1 MDVSNSVMSTKET
14 QGVNTKEEKL
24 ALIILPVAILS
35 ISTAA
40 IFIRVAQET
49 IPSIAIAS
57 YRLIFA
63 SLILFPFTIKKA
75 YKEMKDLNS
84 RSIRLIIISGFFL
97 ALHFAS
103 WILSLEFTN
112 VISSVVLVTTT
123 PIWVTAISPWLI
135 KEKVP
140 RRFLL
145 GLGLAFL
152 GIVMISFSN
161 ARLFSSWKMNEMFF
175 QDELVI
181 QGNLLALLG
190 AFCAAG
196 YVVIGRILRKQLST
210 GSYALSV
217 YSIAGAALVVFAVV
231 SQEQSMRISLNEL
244 KWLVLLALIPQV
256 IGHSL
261 INWSLGIMPA
271 YYVAISL
278 LGESIGSTILAV
290 LFLREIPTISEIISA
305 GVILL
310 GILIAIIGPKNTS
323 VQGRTSIQS

>member
-1 MDVSNSVMSTKET
+1 MNIKD
-14 QGVNTKEEKL
+14 EKL

-35 ISTAA
+35 VSTAA

-84 RSIRLIIISGFFL
+84 RSIRLIITSGFFL

-123 PIWVTAISPWLI
+123 PIWVAAISPWLI
-135 KEKVP
+135 KERVP

-145 GLGLAFL
+145 GLVLAFFGMVL
-152 GIVMISFSN
+152 ISFSN
-161 ARLFSSWKMNEMFF
+161 TGFFSNWKINEILFKGEP
-175 QDELVI
+175 VI

-190 AFCAAG
+190 AFCAAC

-210 GSYALSV
+210 GSYSLSV
-217 YSIAGAALVVFAVV
+217 YSIAGAVLVIFAVV
-231 SQEQSMRISLNEL
+231 SPEQSMKINLYEL

-278 LGESIGSTILAV
+278 LGEPIGSTILAI
-290 LFLREIPTISEIISA
+290 LFLREIPTISEIISG

-310 GILIAIIGPKNTS
+310 GIFIAINGSINTS
-323 VQGRTSIQS
+323 DQGRKPTHS

>member
-1 MDVSNSVMSTKET
+1 MSKKET

-24 ALIILPVAILS
+24 ALIILPVAIFS
-35 ISTAA
+35 VSTAA
-40 IFIRVAQET
+40 IFIRFAQET
-49 IPSIAIAS
+49 MQSIAIAS
-57 YRLIFA
+57 YRLIIA

-84 RSIRLIIISGFFL
+84 RSFGLIIISGFLL

-103 WILSLEFTN
+103 WIKSLEFTH

-135 KEKVP
+135 KERVP

-145 GLGLAFL
+145 GLVLAFL
-152 GIVMISFSN
+152 GMVLISFSN
-161 ARLFSSWKMNEMFF
+161 TGLFSSWKMNEIFF
-175 QDELVI
+175 KDELVI

-210 GSYALSV
+210 GSYSLSV
-217 YSIAGAALVVFAVV
+217 YSIAGAVLVIFALI
-231 SQEQSMRISLNEL
+231 SQEQSMEINLDGL
-244 KWLVLLALIPQV
+244 KWLILLALIPQV
-256 IGHSL
+256 VGHSL

-278 LGESIGSTILAV
+278 LGEPIGSTILAICI
-290 LFLREIPTISEIISA
+290 LKEIPTISEIIGA
-305 GVILL
+305 GIILL
-310 GILIAIIGPKNTS
+310 GI
-323 VQGRTSIQS
+323 

>member
-1 MDVSNSVMSTKET
+1 M
-14 QGVNTKEEKL
+14 NTKDKKL
-24 ALIILPVAILS
+24 APFILPIAILS

-40 IFIRVAQET
+40 IFIRFAQET

-57 YRLIFA
+57 YRLIIA

-84 RSIRLIIISGFFL
+84 KSIRLIIISGFLL
-97 ALHFAS
+97 AVHFAS
-103 WILSLEFTN
+103 WIISLEFTN

-135 KEKVP
+135 KERVP
-140 RRFLL
+140 KRFLL
-145 GLGLAFL
+145 GLALAFL
-152 GIVMISFSN
+152 GMVMISFSN
-161 ARLFSSWKMNEMFF
+161 TGFFSNLKMNEIFF
-175 QDELVI
+175 IDEIVV

-210 GSYALSV
+210 GSYSLSV
-217 YSIAGAALVVFAVV
+217 YSIAGAVLVVLAVV
-231 SQEQSMRISLNEL
+231 SKEQSMRINLNEL
-244 KWLVLLALIPQV
+244 KWLVLIALIPQV

-261 INWSLGIMPA
+261 INWSLGLMPA

-278 LGESIGSTILAV
+278 LGEPIGSTILAIFI
-290 LFLREIPTISEIISA
+290 LKEIPTSREIISA
-305 GVILL
+305 GMILL
-310 GILIAIIGPKNTS
+310 GIFIAIIGPRNS
-323 VQGRTSIQS
+323 SDQGRKSIRP

>member
-1 MDVSNSVMSTKET
+1 MPTKDT
-14 QGVNTKEEKL
+14 QNVNIKDEKL
-24 ALIILPVAILS
+24 TLIILPVAILS
-35 ISTAA
+35 VSTAA
-40 IFIRVAQET
+40 IFIRFAQET
-49 IPSIAIAS
+49 ISSIAIAA
-57 YRLIFA
+57 YRLIIA
-63 SLILFPFTIKKA
+63 SMILFPFTIKKA
-75 YKEMKDLNS
+75 HKEMKDLNS
-84 RSIRLIIISGFFL
+84 RSIGLIIISGFLL

-103 WILSLEFTN
+103 WIISLEFTN

-135 KEKVP
+135 NERVP
-140 RRFLL
+140 KRFLL
-145 GLGLAFL
+145 GLVLAFIGMVL
-152 GIVMISFSN
+152 ISFSSSG
-161 ARLFSSWKMNEMFF
+161 LFSNWKINEIFYK
-175 QDELVI
+175 DELII

-190 AFCAAG
+190 ALCAAG

-231 SQEQSMRISLNEL
+231 SQEQSMRIDLNEL

-278 LGESIGSTILAV
+278 LGEPIGSTILAIFI
-290 LFLREIPTISEIISA
+290 LKEIPTISEIISA
-305 GVILL
+305 GIILL
-310 GILIAIIGPKNTS
+310 GIFIAIIGSKNS
-323 VQGRTSIQS
+323 LDQGKTSIQS

>member
-1 MDVSNSVMSTKET
+1 MSIKET
-14 QGVNTKEEKL
+14 QGVNTIEEKL

-40 IFIRVAQET
+40 IFIRFAQET
-49 IPSIAIAS
+49 IQSIAIAS
-57 YRLIFA
+57 YRLIIA

-75 YKEMKDLNS
+75 HKEMKDLTT
-84 RSIRLIIISGFFL
+84 RSIGMIIISGFLL

-103 WILSLEFTN
+103 WIISLEFTN

-135 KEKVP
+135 KERVP

-145 GLGLAFL
+145 GLVLAFL
-152 GIVMISFSN
+152 GMVLISFSN
-161 ARLFSSWKMNEMFF
+161 TGLFSNWKVTEIFF
-175 QDELVI
+175 KDELVI
-181 QGNLLALLG
+181 QGNFLALLG

-210 GSYALSV
+210 GSYSLSV
-217 YSIAGAALVVFAVV
+217 YSIAGAVLVIFAVV
-231 SQEQSMRISLNEL
+231 SQEQSMEINLHEL
-244 KWLVLLALIPQV
+244 KWLILLALIPQV

-261 INWSLGIMPA
+261 INWSLGVMPA

-278 LGESIGSTILAV
+278 LGEPIGSTILAIFI
-290 LFLREIPTISEIISA
+290 LKEIPTTSEIISA
-305 GVILL
+305 GIILL
-310 GILIAIIGPKNTS
+310 GIVIAITGSKNTS
-323 VQGRTSIQS
+323 DQGRKPTHS

>member
-1 MDVSNSVMSTKET
+1 MPTKDT
-14 QGVNTKEEKL
+14 QNVNIKDEKL
-24 ALIILPVAILS
+24 TLIILPVAILS
-35 ISTAA
+35 VSTAA
-40 IFIRVAQET
+40 IFIRFAQET
-49 IPSIAIAS
+49 IPSIAIAA
-57 YRLIFA
+57 YRLIIA
-63 SLILFPFTIKKA
+63 SMILFPFTIKKA
-75 YKEMKDLNS
+75 HKEMKDLNS
-84 RSIRLIIISGFFL
+84 RSIGLIIISGFLL

-103 WILSLEFTN
+103 WIISLEFTN

-135 KEKVP
+135 NERVP
-140 RRFLL
+140 KRFLL
-145 GLGLAFL
+145 GLVLAFIGMVL
-152 GIVMISFSN
+152 ISYSSSGLFSN
-161 ARLFSSWKMNEMFF
+161 WKINEIFYK
-175 QDELVI
+175 DELII

-190 AFCAAG
+190 ALCAAG

-231 SQEQSMRISLNEL
+231 SQEQSMRIDLNEL

-278 LGESIGSTILAV
+278 LGEPIGSTILAIFI
-290 LFLREIPTISEIISA
+290 LKEIPTISEIISA
-305 GVILL
+305 GIILL
-310 GILIAIIGPKNTS
+310 GIFIAIIGSKNS
-323 VQGRTSIQS
+323 LDQGKTSIQS

>member
-1 MDVSNSVMSTKET
+1 MSTKET

-35 ISTAA
+35 VSTAA
-40 IFIRVAQET
+40 IFIRFAQET
-49 IPSIAIAS
+49 IQSITIAS
-57 YRLIFA
+57 YRLIIA
-63 SLILFPFTIKKA
+63 SLVLFPFTIKKA
-75 YKEMKDLNS
+75 RKEIKDLNS
-84 RSIRLIIISGFFL
+84 RSIGLIVISGFLL

-103 WILSLEFTN
+103 WIISFEFTN

-145 GLGLAFL
+145 GLGVAFL

-161 ARLFSSWKMNEMFF
+161 ARLFSSWKINEMFF
-175 QDELVI
+175 KDELVI
-181 QGNLLALLG
+181 QGNFLALLG

-196 YVVIGRILRKQLST
+196 YVVIGRILRRQLST
-210 GSYALSV
+210 GSYSLSV
-217 YSIAGAALVVFAVV
+217 YSIAGAVLVLFVVV
-231 SQEQSMRISLNEL
+231 SQEQSMKINLNEL
-244 KWLVLLALIPQV
+244 KWLILLALIPQV

-278 LGESIGSTILAV
+278 LGEPIGSTIMAIIILK
-290 LFLREIPTISEIISA
+290 EIPTISEIISA
-305 GVILL
+305 GIILL
-310 GILIAIIGPKNTS
+310 GIFIAIIGSKNTQD
-323 VQGRTSIQS
+323 QGRKPMHS

>member
-1 MDVSNSVMSTKET
+1 M
-14 QGVNTKEEKL
+14 
-24 ALIILPVAILS
+24 
-35 ISTAA
+35 
-40 IFIRVAQET
+40 
-49 IPSIAIAS
+49 
-57 YRLIFA
+57 
-63 SLILFPFTIKKA
+63 ILFPFTIKKA
-75 YKEMKDLNS
+75 HKEMKDLNS
-84 RSIRLIIISGFFL
+84 RSIGLIIISGFLL

-103 WILSLEFTN
+103 WIISLEFTN

-135 KEKVP
+135 NERVP
-140 RRFLL
+140 KRFLL
-145 GLGLAFL
+145 GLVLAFIGMVL
-152 GIVMISFSN
+152 ISFSSSG
-161 ARLFSSWKMNEMFF
+161 LFSNWKINEIFYK
-175 QDELVI
+175 DELII

-190 AFCAAG
+190 ALCAAG

-231 SQEQSMRISLNEL
+231 SQEQSMRIDLNEL

-278 LGESIGSTILAV
+278 LGEPIGSTILAIFI
-290 LFLREIPTISEIISA
+290 LKEIPTISEIISA
-305 GVILL
+305 GIILL
-310 GILIAIIGPKNTS
+310 GIFIAIIGSKNS
-323 VQGRTSIQS
+323 LDQGKTSIQS